1 MVRKLPTQSGYRI
14 TYIIIMNES
23 FFKNDVQIVPWFIEN
38 MVRSVI
44 NILLQIMTVNFL
56 NPYVYMRVQKK
67 NVNSSIAANQ
77 GHLNSR
83 NRDKY

>member
-1 MVRKLPTQSGYRI
+1 
-14 TYIIIMNES
+14 MNES

-77 GHLNSR
+77 GHLNSEIET
-83 NRDKY
+83 NTKLLTFFEPKTL

>member
-1 MVRKLPTQSGYRI
+1 
-14 TYIIIMNES
+14 MNES

-67 NVNSSIAANQ
+67 NVNSSMAANQ

-83 NRDKY
+83 NRDIY

>member
-1 MVRKLPTQSGYRI
+1 
-14 TYIIIMNES
+14 MNES
-23 FFKNDVQIVPWFIEN
+23 FFKNDVQIVPRFIEN

-83 NRDKY
+83 NRDKYKTFNFCTSTFFEPKTL

>member
-1 MVRKLPTQSGYRI
+1 
-14 TYIIIMNES
+14 MNES

-56 NPYVYMRVQKK
+56 NPYVYMRFQKK